1 VSTAK
6 ARRAEVSRALLD
18 QQRQSAGLAVRL
30 YAALAGRV
38 GVNITDVNVLS
49 LLDKDGPMTAGQV
62 AQHVGLSRGGA
73 ITAVIDRLE
82 RAGFLRRR
90 RDPTDRRRV
99 IVELVADGPYRA
111 LTEALSEFSARYEAL
126 IERYTD
132 EQLDLLLDFAGQA
145 GEIVE
150 EYAARLQSGA
160 RERS

>member
-1 VSTAK
+1 M
-6 ARRAEVSRALLD
+6 ALLD

-38 GVNITDVNVLS
+38 GVNVTDVNVLS
-49 LLDKDGPMTAGQV
+49 LLDKDGPLTAGQI
-62 AQHVGLSRGGA
+62 AQHAGLSRGGA

-99 IVELVADGPYRA
+99 IVELIPDGPYRA
-111 LTEALSEFSARYEAL
+111 VTEALAEFNARYAAL
-126 IERYTD
+126 IDQYTD
-132 EQLDLLLDFAGQA
+132 EQMDLLLDFASQA

-160 RERS
+160 RERP